1 MEEGELRIKLG
12 KKGMGKGKTRELPC
26 GTCLIPHGK
35 EQKEI
40 EGIRQKLTTNIL
52 SLDPSRMIPGDS
64 VVPLQPSSSS
74 MSAGMPA
81 EGSQFA
87 LAHVTPEGE
96 QEQFSP
102 SSSQQQQQQQL
113 ICSPLPPPQQPNG
126 AYPPALASH
135 EAVVADRDL
144 FYDTLNK
151 FHASLGTRLSIP
163 TIGGKELDLHLL
175 YVEVSSRGG
184 LEQVIRERKWKEVT
198 VVFHFPPT
206 TTSASFVLRKY
217 YVSLLH
223 HYEQVYFFGTQ
234 GSLVTPPVTASIP
247 NQSPGHQ
254 SVDNGSMINNGLE
267 NGELVIKKRR
277 RRIEDS
283 PQLQEADFAV
293 PIGHAVSGVIDGKFE
308 RGYLVTVTVGTE
320 KLRGILYHLPLE
332 NVTPQFA
339 SVSEMAKG
347 VVMDSA
353 PEVRRRRRRRR
364 KDEMPKKDPNA
375 PKPNRSGYNFFF
387 QEHRKRLKAL
397 HPDKDKELS
406 KMIGELWNK
415 QTEEERAITEQIN
428 DVSFRLKLPDTW
440 KIHNAFHVSLLKPF
454 KGDVLDD
461 GEPDE
466 QPEVEENEEILVP
479 EQILAHKVTKNKD
492 DSRALQAEASD
503 GLTVPVLV
511 NQSSDNVLLG
521 VEHYQIGLVYQER
534 GIKDKERY
542 KKEMEIYRG
551 SQNVQN
557 CDNDASEARIDD
569 GGNVLPT
576 TDITGRAEHSLSSL
590 SETDSLH
597 MAEEEKPKSDVGT
610 S

>member
-1 MEEGELRIKLG
+1 MGERIYSEIAGQGLLEKDVVLG
-12 KKGMGKGKTRELPC
+12 SSLIDMYAKCGALMKARGVLNDLGALEHILCVINQMQPCSHGHKALGCFQLMQTKDITLDAIIYACIIKACGPTHVKRFHDDIVSRGLMKKNIALSTALVD
-26 GTCLIPHGK
+26 I
-35 EQKEI
+35 
-40 EGIRQKLTTNIL
+40 IRQKLTTNIL
-52 SLDPSRMIPGDS
+52 SLDLSRMIPGDS

-87 LAHVTPEGE
+87 LAQVTAEGE
-96 QEQFSP
+96 HERFSP

-113 ICSPLPPPQQPNG
+113 ICSPLPPSQQPNG

-223 HYEQVYFFGTQ
+223 HYEQVYYFGTQ

-254 SVDNGSMINNGLE
+254 SVDNGSMINNGVE
-267 NGELVIKKRR
+267 SGELVIKKRR

-283 PQLQEADFAV
+283 PQLHEADFAV

-353 PEVRRRRRRRR
+353 PEVRRRRKRRR

-415 QTEEERAITEQIN
+415 QTEEERAI
-428 DVSFRLKLPDTW
+428 
-440 KIHNAFHVSLLKPF
+440 
-454 KGDVLDD
+454 
-461 GEPDE
+461 
-466 QPEVEENEEILVP
+466 
-479 EQILAHKVTKNKD
+479 
-492 DSRALQAEASD
+492 
-503 GLTVPVLV
+503 
-511 NQSSDNVLLG
+511 
-521 VEHYQIGLVYQER
+521 YQER

-542 KKEMEIYRG
+542 KIEMEVYRG
-551 SQNVQN
+551 SQKVQN
-557 CDNDASEARIDD
+557 CDNGASEARIDD
-569 GGNVLPT
+569 GGNVLPI

-597 MAEEEKPKSDVGT
+597 RAEEEKPKSDVGT

>member
-1 MEEGELRIKLG
+1 
-12 KKGMGKGKTRELPC
+12 
-26 GTCLIPHGK
+26 
-35 EQKEI
+35 
-40 EGIRQKLTTNIL
+40 
-52 SLDPSRMIPGDS
+52 MISGDS
-64 VVPLQPSSSS
+64 VLSLQPSSSY
-74 MSAGMPA
+74 MPA
-81 EGSQFA
+81 AMPGEGGHLA
-87 LAHVTPEGE
+87 LARVTPEEEHE
-96 QEQFSP
+96 QP
-102 SSSQQQQQQQL
+102 PPPTPQQQQNQHQQG
-113 ICSPLPPPQQPNG
+113 ISSPLAPPQQLSG
-126 AYPPALASH
+126 AYPPALAPH
-135 EAVVADRDL
+135 EAVIADRDL

-234 GSLVTPPVTASIP
+234 GPPVAPPISASIP

-254 SVDNGSMINNGLE
+254 SVENGLVTNGGLE

-277 RRIEDS
+277 RRVEDS
-283 PQLQEADFAV
+283 PTLQEADFAI

-308 RGYLVTVTVGTE
+308 RGYLVTVNLGIE

-347 VVMDSA
+347 IVMDSA
-353 PEVRRRRRRRR
+353 VPEVRRRRKRRR

-387 QEHRKRLKAL
+387 QEHRRRLKAL

-415 QTEEERAITEQIN
+415 QTEEERA
-428 DVSFRLKLPDTW
+428 
-440 KIHNAFHVSLLKPF
+440 
-454 KGDVLDD
+454 
-461 GEPDE
+461 
-466 QPEVEENEEILVP
+466 
-479 EQILAHKVTKNKD
+479 
-492 DSRALQAEASD
+492 
-503 GLTVPVLV
+503 
-511 NQSSDNVLLG
+511 
-521 VEHYQIGLVYQER
+521 VYQER
-534 GIKDKERY
+534 GVKDKERY
-542 KKEMEIYRG
+542 KKEMEVYRG
-551 SQNVQN
+551 SLQSQALTNG
-557 CDNDASEARIDD
+557 ATEARSD
-569 GGNVLPT
+569 GGGRVLPT
-576 TDITGRAEHSLSSL
+576 TDTFAFVRPELSISSL
-590 SETDSLH
+590 SETESH
-597 MAEEEKPKSDVGT
+597 IRVEEKRRNDVGT